1 MYSEEWFYV
10 GRIIVSGK
18 EKEIKLIFN
27 NTDNFNSEDEQYV
40 KNLNFENPRYLEVN
54 LDYLTKYKN
63 NSDEL
68 WNWFDSYIEDYYNKK
83 VNNNSVKVKVHVGV
97 GYIEGLNMGSAEGRL
112 YLNIFRNEKLYD
124 VVSIDMT
131 LTPVINV
138 TKVETNVNLKEEVVN
153 EVKKYYPEYASY
165 ITDVRKGVPS
175 WEDESIY
182 ENNEYVYTIEIP
194 NDKEISSTIIL
205 KETNNMLQLKD
216 ETTNIQIDTTTAVL
230 PANTQLVANEIKE
243 GETYNLATT
252 VLKDLVNNMYVY
264 DITLQSNGVK
274 VQPNGAV
281 KVSIPIPEGLDT
293 NNLIVYRIDEE
304 GNKTEYTVTV
314 EIIDN
319 IQYAT
324 FETEHFSTYVLGEKV
339 NTTTAIA
346 EGEKD
351 ETPKTG
357 NENAIFN
364 ILGTIAIIT
373 IATVVTKRIIK

>member
-1 MYSEEWFYV
+1 M
-10 GRIIVSGK
+10 
-18 EKEIKLIFN
+18 
-27 NTDNFNSEDEQYV
+27 
-40 KNLNFENPRYLEVN
+40 
-54 LDYLTKYKN
+54 
-63 NSDEL
+63 
-68 WNWFDSYIEDYYNKK
+68 
-83 VNNNSVKVKVHVGV
+83 
-97 GYIEGLNMGSAEGRL
+97 
-112 YLNIFRNEKLYD
+112 
-124 VVSIDMT
+124 
-131 LTPVINV
+131 
-138 TKVETNVNLKEEVVN
+138 
-153 EVKKYYPEYASY
+153 
-165 ITDVRKGVPS
+165 RKGVPS
-175 WEDESIY
+175 WVDESIY

-351 ETPKTG
+351 ETPKQ
-357 NENAIFN
+357 EMKMQYLIF
-364 ILGTIAIIT
+364 
-373 IATVVTKRIIK
+373 

>member
-1 MYSEEWFYV
+1 MSKTKVKFLIIVLGFLIALCLFNTNTVNAATTEEIQAMLDLVPDEMYLDISEIEYEKANDLIKEQVEKIWEDNGINIANYQYECYQKMYSEEWFYV

-153 EVKKYYPEYASY
+153 EVK
-165 ITDVRKGVPS
+165 
-175 WEDESIY
+175 
-182 ENNEYVYTIEIP
+182 N
-194 NDKEISSTIIL
+194 IIL
-205 KETNNMLQLKD
+205 NMQ
-216 ETTNIQIDTTTAVL
+216 V
-230 PANTQLVANEIKE
+230 
-243 GETYNLATT
+243 
-252 VLKDLVNNMYVY
+252 
-264 DITLQSNGVK
+264 TLQM
-274 VQPNGAV
+274 
-281 KVSIPIPEGLDT
+281 
-293 NNLIVYRIDEE
+293 
-304 GNKTEYTVTV
+304 
-314 EIIDN
+314 
-319 IQYAT
+319 
-324 FETEHFSTYVLGEKV
+324 
-339 NTTTAIA
+339 
-346 EGEKD
+346 
-351 ETPKTG
+351 
-357 NENAIFN
+357 
-364 ILGTIAIIT
+364 
-373 IATVVTKRIIK
+373 